1 MVLLIGATSSTQ
13 AQEVVAPGE
22 KMLSLP
28 ADLTALI
35 TAAVQQHPA
44 VGAAKA
50 TARAFGQEIA
60 VAERAKW
67 PALSVATEQTI
78 GGPTAA
84 SQAMAL
90 RVEYTLWDNGAA
102 KSRIQAATRAEA
114 VANLQTALQQEDLA
128 MQTINA
134 WQAFGA
140 AKRRVAATQKAEAV
154 IEAFKAQMT
163 RRVVARASPAI
174 ELDLVEARLLQTQVE
189 RMSAATAVNA
199 AVRNLTRITGL
210 LDLQERLAM
219 ADPDADAHVEQKR
232 LSEFALDLEQIDKL
246 ALAQNHKLLKK
257 VQLEGEQLAF
267 QIKAREADLLPQ
279 AYARI
284 EQPLANN
291 TFTGSNQA
299 SYLVG
304 LRYSPG
310 AGFSSLLEVK
320 ALASRLEAQ
329 AFQTETALKEINNLI
344 GDDQQLFEI
353 SIAHSKAQ
361 AAALE
366 GSRLVLASYER
377 QFQGGRKTWQD
388 LLNVAREV
396 AQNEVSLIDTIAAAK
411 GAMHRLQVRLG
422 AIEHLIQ
429 K

>member
-1 MVLLIGATSSTQ
+1 MVLLIGATTSTQ
-13 AQEVVAPGE
+13 AEEGAGAGK
-22 KMLSLP
+22 KMFSLP

-163 RRVVARASPAI
+163 RRVIARASPAI

-189 RMSAATAVNA
+189 RMSAATAVDA

-219 ADPDADAHVEQKR
+219 ADPDADVEQKR
-232 LSEFALDLEQIDKL
+232 LGEFALALEQIDKL

-344 GDDQQLFEI
+344 GDDQQLFDI